1 MVSNPPLPV
10 VDVSSSLHNLL
21 SLPYPALV
29 DRSLR
34 AALAGFGSGV

>member
-21 SLPYPALV
+21 SFPYPALA
-29 DRSLR
+29 DRFLH
-34 AALAGFGSGV
+34 AALASFRSGV